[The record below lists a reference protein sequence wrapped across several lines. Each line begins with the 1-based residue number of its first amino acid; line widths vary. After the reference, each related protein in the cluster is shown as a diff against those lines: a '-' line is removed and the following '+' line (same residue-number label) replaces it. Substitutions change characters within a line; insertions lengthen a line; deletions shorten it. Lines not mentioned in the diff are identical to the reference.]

1 MIIINR
7 EDFPILNNDI
17 IYFDNGATTL
27 KPKCVVEAMND
38 YYYNY
43 GANIHRGDYKIS
55 LRASEEYEKVRDKV
69 KDFINAKS
77 SKEIVFT
84 AGDTDSLNKIVFGF
98 MKDYLNEGDEV
109 LLTKSEHASN
119 VLPWLELSKE
129 KKIKISY
136 IPLNDNHELTLEA
149 LTDTITDKTKVI
161 SIAHITNVVGDVRNI
176 HEISKIAHKNNIIL
190 VVDGA
195 QSVPH
200 MKTDVIKD
208 DIDFLTFSAHK
219 MLGPT
224 GVGVLYAKE
233 KYLEKMRPIEYGGGM
248 NQYFE
253 VTGEVEY
260 KSIPT
265 RFEAGTPP
273 IAEVIGLGS
282 AIDYLQKIGMDKIY
296 EYEKELKRYLVSKLE
311 SNTKVI
317 LYNKST
323 DSGVLAFNLEG
334 IFSQDTAIYLDHYN
348 ICVRAGN
355 HCAKILKDE
364 INIKNTCR
372 ISLYF
377 YNTKEEIDKLVEVLE
392 KSDDL
397 FKVIL

>member
-119 VLPWLELSKE
+119 VLPWLELSKD

-233 KYLEKMRPIEYGGGM
+233 EYLEKMRPIEYGGGM

-296 EYEKELKRYLVSKLE
+296 EYEKVLKRYLVSKLE

-348 ICVRAGN
+348 ICVRA
-355 HCAKILKDE
+355 

>member
-55 LRASEEYEKVRDKV
+55 LKASEEYEKVRDKV

-119 VLPWLELSKE
+119 VLPWLELSKD

-233 KYLEKMRPIEYGGGM
+233 EYLEKMRPIEYGGGM

>member
-7 EDFPILNNDI
+7 EDFPILNKDL

-27 KPKCVVEAMND
+27 KPKCVIDAMND

-55 LRASEEYEKVRDKV
+55 LEASNAYEEVRNKVAR
-69 KDFINAKS
+69 FINAKS
-77 SKEIVFT
+77 ANEIVFT
-84 AGDTDSLNKIVFGF
+84 SGATDSLNKIVFGF
-98 MKDYLNEGDEV
+98 MKNYLDENDEV

-119 VLPWLELSKE
+119 VLPWLELA
-129 KKIKISY
+129 KIKNIKIKY
-136 IPLNDNHELTLEA
+136 IPLNQQHELTIEKVKES
-149 LTDTITDKTKVI
+149 INKNTKVI
-161 SIAHITNVVGDVRNI
+161 SIAAITNVVGDVRDINK
-176 HEISKIAHKNNIIL
+176 ISKIAHENNIIL

-208 DIDFLTFSAHK
+208 DIDFLAFSAHK

-224 GVGVLYAKE
+224 GVGVLYGKT
-233 KYLEKMRPIEYGGGM
+233 KYLEKMAPIEFGGGM

-253 VTGEVEY
+253 VDGEVEY

-273 IAEVIGLGS
+273 ISEVIGLGK
-282 AIDYLQKIGMDKIY
+282 ALDYLESIGMDKIY
-296 EYEKELKRYLVSKLE
+296 NYEKELKHYLINKLKK
-311 SNTKVI
+311 NPKII
-317 LYNKST
+317 LYNESSE
-323 DSGVLAFNLEG
+323 SGILAFNLEG

-348 ICVRAGN
+348 ICLRAGN

-377 YNTKEEIDKLVEVLE
+377 YNTKEEIDKLVEILE

-397 FKVIL
+397 YKIIL